1 MLKRNKKNVLIGVCA
16 LAGVALTSVGFATW
30 VVGVTNKESKTKY
43 NLKVDDVASD
53 TIFLSVANESGTINI
68 GEKEVHNKIGNDIAG
83 TDALEK
89 VTNALSFEVTGLTIK
104 IGTNV
109 ADKPT
114 KLHLKLENTA
124 ELNTINKVAT
134 ASDLLTRNGA
144 KVRTG
149 STDYYYL
156 ELTDMVID
164 LVYGDTAG
172 EGVNMVKTS
181 KETTNGYYTY
191 EYNANGTK
199 VLTKEL
205 GWGNYFGNVSPV
217 KYYNKVYEDVENPS
231 LDNMLAS
238 SKNAYDEISAMKT
251 ALDTTKNGGSNLTI
265 SVSLDEGNK

>member
-30 VVGVTNKESKTKY
+30 VVGVTNKESKTEY
-43 NLKVDDVASD
+43 NVKVDDVASD

-68 GEKEVHNKIGNDIAG
+68 GEKVAHNKSGNDIAG
-83 TDALEK
+83 SKELDK
-89 VTNALSFEVTGLTIK
+89 VQNALSFDVKELKIK

-109 ADKPT
+109 AVKPT
-114 KLHLKLENTA
+114 KLHLKLENTDV
-124 ELNTINKVAT
+124 LNTINKVNT
-134 ASDLLTRNGA
+134 ASNLLTKGTGK
-144 KVRTG
+144 KVRTE

-156 ELTDMVID
+156 ELTDIVID
-164 LVYGDTAG
+164 LTYGDTAS
-172 EGVNMVKTS
+172 ESVNMVKAG
-181 KETTNGYYTY
+181 ETTNGYDTY

-205 GWGNYFGNVSPV
+205 GWGNYFGKVSPV
-217 KYYNKVYEDVENPS
+217 EYYNNVYKGVTTPS
-231 LDNMLAS
+231 LDDMLTS

-251 ALDTTKNGGSNLTI
+251 ALDTTKNGGSKLTI